1 MNDNIFGCIME
12 HNRDLNCWVTI
23 SPYNGNSFDEFV
35 NFYNQNNFMIG
46 RNFFDPEWSNEIQIE
61 EIFKRLLIYKFSPND
76 ENLTIVR
83 GPKKVLLVSK
93 GKYVEVEEGGIF
105 AFDKTKVEVDY
116 EESEQFPCNT
126 P

>member
-1 MNDNIFGCIME
+1 MIDNDFECAME
-12 HNRDLNCWVTI
+12 ENHNLKCWVSILPKGESSFEDFI
-23 SPYNGNSFDEFV
+23 S
-35 NFYNQNNFMIG
+35 FYRKHNFMVG

-61 EIFKRLLIYKFSPND
+61 EIFKRLLIYEFSPND
-76 ENLTIVR
+76 ENLAIVR

-116 EESEQFPCNT
+116 EESE
-126 P
+126 